1 MPATQKRTI
10 KQSLFGGIIG
20 ILISTLIVAGEF
32 KLPLYGIATEM
43 TFVFLGIAFLLTVVG
58 FVKLAQLKRQSLHQ
72 LSGEDED
79 LQEENLYKL
88 YSDTSLA
95 INMSLI
101 IGIVG
106 ACVAIIT
113 EQSIV
118 IQILSIPAILLAIIA
133 TPLVGNYIKYVYP
146 YREIPSYNDKQYT
159 KKMFE
164 MSDEGERHI
173 ML

>member
-1 MPATQKRTI
+1 
-10 KQSLFGGIIG
+10 
-20 ILISTLIVAGEF
+20 
-32 KLPLYGIATEM
+32 
-43 TFVFLGIAFLLTVVG
+43 
-58 FVKLAQLKRQSLHQ
+58 
-72 LSGEDED
+72 
-79 LQEENLYKL
+79 
-88 YSDTSLA
+88 
-95 INMSLI
+95 MSLI

-173 ML
+173 MLQGLYSAFNNEYFITMFLVTMHVLFSRIRRIPAFRHSHHCYNINYCKHSIYAESA

>member
-1 MPATQKRTI
+1 MF
-10 KQSLFGGIIG
+10 FGC
-20 ILISTLIVAGEF
+20 A
-32 KLPLYGIATEM
+32 
-43 TFVFLGIAFLLTVVG
+43 
-58 FVKLAQLKRQSLHQ
+58 
-72 LSGEDED
+72 
-79 LQEENLYKL
+79 
-88 YSDTSLA
+88 
-95 INMSLI
+95 
-101 IGIVG
+101 
-106 ACVAIIT
+106 AIIT

-173 ML
+173 MLQGLYSAFNLENILLLCSLLLGMFCSVASGESQLFAILIIAIILITVNTQYMLKVRNR